1 MTSTSTS
8 DRSSRSSA
16 PLVVLFLRG
25 GMDGLSLLRPTGDSE
40 LDRLRG
46 PLAVAADS
54 TVDVGDI
61 LISGDCY
68 LRRIDDTIEI
78 IHLRSERPR

>member
-46 PLAVAADS
+46 PLAVAAGS
-54 TVDVGDI
+54 TVA
-61 LISGDCY
+61 
-68 LRRIDDTIEI
+68 
-78 IHLRSERPR
+78 